1 VIAITGSL
9 GKTTTKECLAS
20 ALQAYG
26 NTLKTLNNHND
37 QCGVPHSIRAMRP

>member
-9 GKTTTKECLAS
+9 GETTTKECLAS